1 MADNYSIN
9 DSRLMAVHA
18 LSVSP
23 LGALD
28 LALGLAD
35 GNAISIT
42 QTDPS
47 RDAVQGADGRSV
59 AFDTNK
65 SMFELTIN
73 YFATAEAIRKLLIL
87 HGINTVKATSGDGD
101 FALTYIQGSTGRK
114 YVSPKAFVMQVPDN
128 GDDNSAVPE
137 VEFTIKM
144 LDVVVV

>member
-1 MADNYSIN
+1 MSDNYSIN
-9 DSRLMAVHA
+9 DSRLTAVHA

-23 LGALD
+23 LGTLD

-73 YFATAEAIRKLLIL
+73 YFATAESIFPLLAL
-87 HGINTVKATSGDGD
+87 LNINKNKFTPGQGD
-101 FALTYIQGSTGRK
+101 FALTYIQGSTKRK
-114 YVSPKAFVMQVPDN
+114 YISPKAFVMQVPDN